1 MLLTVAYPA
10 GPAPATIPITS
21 MSPTNHRYPHDNT
34 GDSSSDESATHIS
47 ISRINVPLV
56 AVLVF
61 LSFTLGIAL
70 TFGIQLATVRH
81 DQQALVELTKKVD
94 ALLITTAEIHEKQAV
109 QERTIQDM
117 SSKVDQVAPATNI
130 LHPGSLR

>member
-1 MLLTVAYPA
+1 
-10 GPAPATIPITS
+10 